1 MIPIVNAPHPA
12 LRQQAKPVIRADR
25 KLLRLISDMTDALR
39 AARNPE
45 GVGLAAPQVGIPLR
59 LFIIRPRPRDP
70 VSVFINP
77 EITTYSQRQQAP
89 HSKNGIYE
97 GCLSLPH
104 HYSPLRR
111 AMSIT
116 VKYQTLDDQ
125 FLPKRVTKSKTTPTS
140 PPKEEPVKDTGQ
152 TTENS
157 EPQLIEKTSV
167 FTGFPA
173 HIIQHE
179 VDHLNG
185 ILFIDRTLEQ
195 NTKLYRIHG
204 KTWEELDL

>member
-12 LRQQAKPVIRADR
+12 LRQVAKPVTRVDK
-25 KLLRLISDMTDALR
+25 KLLRLISDMTRSLV
-39 AARNPE
+39 AAKDPE

-59 LFIIRPRPRDP
+59 LFITRPRPRDP

-77 EITTYSQRQQAP
+77 EIITYSQRQQAP

-104 HYSPLRR
+104 HYSPLMRS
-111 AMSIT
+111 MSIT
-116 VKYQTLDDQ
+116 LKYQTLDNQ
-125 FLPKRVTKSKTTPTS
+125 P
-140 PPKEEPVKDTGQ
+140 
-152 TTENS
+152 
-157 EPQLIEKTSV
+157 EPQLVEKTNV

-204 KTWEELDL
+204 KTWDEVDI